1 MTDSKLNMDNLTFSK
16 NSNTNTLEMQTD
28 GTLQFSNTLTAV
40 QGMNIAGGINVQH
53 NGEILASDVM
63 YDNIILK
70 NGSGQTTLYSNSSAN
85 SINITFPEDGG
96 TNKFSLITDGSGNL
110 SYSNLMP
117 VGAVQ
122 TFALTAAPT
131 GWIAC
136 NGAAISRSTYYN
148 LYSAIGTTFG
158 SGNGTT
164 TFTIPDL
171 RDRFVRS
178 SGDSRPVG
186 VTAPHTTALPSTS
199 SYSIS
204 INSAGGHNH
213 TAGDEHRSG
222 TQQCDGPD
230 WLQGEV
236 TANTGYSF
244 DNRTTS
250 TAGAHTHTGSLG
262 GGDTETA
269 PVHIVLLYCI
279 KY

>member
-28 GTLQFSNTLTAV
+28 GSLQFSNTLTAV

-70 NGSGQTTLYSNSSAN
+70 NGSGQTTLYSNSSASN
-85 SINITFPEDGG
+85 INITFPEDTG
-96 TNKFSLITDGSGNL
+96 TANFSLVTDGSGNL
-110 SYSNLMP
+110 SFSNVMP

-122 TFALTAAPT
+122 TFALTSAPT
-131 GWIAC
+131 GWLAC
-136 NGAAISRSTYYN
+136 DGSAISRSTYST
-148 LYSAIGTTFG
+148 LFSAIGTTFG

-178 SGDSRPVG
+178 SGDSRAVG
-186 VTAPHTTALPSTS
+186 TTAAHTTALPSGS
-199 SYSIS
+199 SYTVT
-204 INSAGGHNH
+204 INSAGDHTH

-236 TANTGYSF
+236 TANTGYGWH
-244 DNRTTS
+244 DRTTS
-250 TAGAHTHTGSLG
+250 TAGAHTHTASLG

-269 PVHIVLLYCI
+269 PAHIVLLYCI